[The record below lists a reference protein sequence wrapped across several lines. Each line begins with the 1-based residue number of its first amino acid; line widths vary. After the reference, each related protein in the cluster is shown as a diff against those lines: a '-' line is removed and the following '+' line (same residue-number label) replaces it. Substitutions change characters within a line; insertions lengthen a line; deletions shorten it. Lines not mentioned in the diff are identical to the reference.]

1 VHVLSKFSK
10 YKKLIAVLLALVIF
24 CISFLLITCWYIIEP
39 NEKYVIS
46 LDSGRTVK
54 VGVVLGAGISKEGKP
69 FDELKARLDI
79 AKKAL
84 DQGVVKKLILTGD
97 NRFRSYD
104 EPTAMKKYLEKQGV
118 SSDKLILDFAG
129 RSTYESCE
137 RARKVFGIKQTVLFS
152 AESHLPRAIYLCR
165 HFGIDT
171 YGIGSGLEANN
182 SSRREPI
189 ARVKAIFN
197 AHVIGE
203 PTELGDPIILD

>member
-1 VHVLSKFSK
+1 VHTLSKINNNK
-10 YKKLIAVLLALVIF
+10 RLIAIVLALAIL
-24 CISFLLITCWYIIEP
+24 CIFLLLIICYYIIEP
-39 NEKYVIS
+39 NKKYITD
-46 LDSGRTVK
+46 LENDKKVK
-54 VGVVLGAGISKEGKP
+54 VGIVLGAGISKEGKP

-79 AKKAL
+79 AKRAL
-84 DQGVVKKLILTGD
+84 NQGIVQKLILTGD
-97 NRFRSYD
+97 NRFSSYD
-104 EPTAMKKYLEKQGV
+104 EPTAMKKYLENKGI
-118 SSDKLILDFAG
+118 SSDKLVLDFAG

-137 RARKVFGIKQTVLFS
+137 RASKVFGIKQTILFS

-197 AHVIGE
+197 TFIIGE
-203 PTELGDPIILD
+203 PTELGDPVILD